1 MRRSLVRRFFWGGL
15 ALIVV
20 GVAVLLLSL
29 TSGVTTVNNL
39 GQAMTTPNGV
49 PLFIAG
55 VAICVIG
62 AIAVNVAWIGALI
75 RTAQLGQWAWFVF
88 LFVFHGVMLLAYVI
102 AGPDQPP
109 QTASLYAGS
118 HPPAS
123 SAQSSWRR
131 ISAPSPLEWA
141 TRGC

>member
-15 ALIVV
+15 ALVLV

-29 TSGVTTVNNL
+29 TGGVTTTVNNL
-39 GQAMTTPNGV
+39 GHSTTTPNNA

-55 VAICVIG
+55 AAICVIG

-75 RTAQLGQWAWFVF
+75 RTAQLGQWAWFVL

-109 QTASLYAGS
+109 RTAPLYSGS
-118 HPPAS
+118 RPPV
-123 SAQSSWRR
+123 
-131 ISAPSPLEWA
+131 
-141 TRGC
+141 